1 MATQQEAEEMLKK
14 HYLNKVVCFTLPGYT
29 SVYGKVDRIVIE
41 FIREPLVII
50 MMNNTR
56 YTCSPSEL
64 QECLKLM

>member
-1 MATQQEAEEMLKK
+1 MATQQEAEAMLMK

-29 SVYGKVDRIVIE
+29 PVYGKVDRIVIE